1 MPIKTTPFDAADYL
15 TNTEDRAEYL
25 NAVLTECDGDPAM
38 VLSALG
44 DIARSVGITDL
55 ATKTGITRQGL
66 SKSLRPRAISPVAGP
81 GGRDR
86 IDSCLRRG
94 CELLGRCRPG

>member
-66 SKSLRPRAISPVAGP
+66 SKSLRSGGNPRWETVWRVAHELELEIIVRPRVAG
-81 GGRDR
+81 
-86 IDSCLRRG
+86 
-94 CELLGRCRPG
+94 E